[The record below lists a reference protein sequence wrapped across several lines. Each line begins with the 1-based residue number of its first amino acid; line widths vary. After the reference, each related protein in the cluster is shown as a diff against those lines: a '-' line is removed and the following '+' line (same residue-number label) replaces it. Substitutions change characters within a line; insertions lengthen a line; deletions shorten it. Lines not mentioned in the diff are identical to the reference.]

1 MESNLDTEL
10 VSLRHSMDMV
20 TALILVQD
28 QVLARED
35 VMQDVVQV
43 CSSQNYLIETA
54 KKVYMVKNNELKYSC

>member
-10 VSLRHSMDMV
+10 VSLRHSMDMA

-28 QVLARED
+28 QALARED

-54 KKVYMVKNNELKYSC
+54 KKSLYGEK

>member
-1 MESNLDTEL
+1 MRNMSSVPINCY
-10 VSLRHSMDMV
+10 MDMV

-54 KKVYMVKNNELKYSC
+54 KKSLYGEK

>member
-20 TALILVQD
+20 TVLILVQD